1 MSQSQFQDGF
11 CKVARQ
17 IPPDCYLKRDQGTHD
32 PDDCQ
37 KTTQFCFELWRSEAR
52 SSASFSNVSDLVRAV
67 LLRVYTF
74 RLCVH
79 RISGVSN
86 VSAQSEAERILEKTI
101 QTMNKHELEAEI
113 VGKTNTNHKSLFLLV
128 FTIFPALSMQFLFV
142 FRVSAESNAENIGK
156 TNKTNDFQT
165 VPSGW
170 RHGSR

>member
-1 MSQSQFQDGF
+1 M
-11 CKVARQ
+11 
-17 IPPDCYLKRDQGTHD
+17 
-32 PDDCQ
+32 
-37 KTTQFCFELWRSEAR
+37 
-52 SSASFSNVSDLVRAV
+52 
-67 LLRVYTF
+67 
-74 RLCVH
+74 H

-156 TNKTNDFQT
+156 TNKTQ
-165 VPSGW
+165 
-170 RHGSR
+170 